1 MRRIILDI
9 GCGKDKKVKEA
20 IGLDKAIVPGVDIVC
35 DITLGLPIKDN
46 IVDKIYCSHVLEHI
60 RDLES
65 LMAELHRTLKA
76 GGLLRIWVPHC
87 FSAIAFGDMTHCRY
101 FTYETFLQFDKSHP
115 KSYYHKFHF
124 HFLFSRMQLFR
135 NWYKPN
141 LFERILEKVINYNQR
156 IGERFLKCLPYKDW
170 EVYTELKKDED

>member
-1 MRRIILDI
+1 MKKIIFDI

-20 IGLDKAIVPGVDIVC
+20 IGLDKVMLKGVDIIC
-35 DITLGLPIKDN
+35 DITASLPISIRED
-46 IVDKIYCSHVLEHI
+46 VADEIYCSHVLEHI

-65 LMAELHRTLKA
+65 VMAELHSVLKP

-87 FSAIAFGDMTHCRY
+87 FSAAAFGDMTHCRY
-101 FTYETFLQFDKSHP
+101 FTFETFSQYDESHP

-124 HFLFSRMQLFR
+124 QFLYSRMQLMR

-141 LFERILEKVINYNQR
+141 LFEKFLEEVINYNPR
-156 IGERFLKCLPYKDW
+156 IGERILKCLPYKEW
-170 EVYTELKKDED
+170 EVYTELKKK